1 MKQEHFI
8 QAAERRLRIHQ
19 IGDITANTP
28 TLVFLHGAIDCIEMW
43 RNFPEQVHQSTGLAV
58 IVYDRWGHGQ
68 SEPLTAF
75 RDGDTRAEE
84 ADKPLLDVFKH
95 FDLTNV
101 ILVGHSYGGV
111 ISLIAASLHKN
122 IIRGVV
128 SLVPQMLVHPLCVA
142 GAEAAKESFETGNLR
157 KKLLKFHGDGLDN
170 LFYDWINRVHSIE
183 FEAEDCSSYLQ
194 QIDCPVLQ
202 IYGESDEFGYKPN
215 LELSKRNITNNLTI
229 NVIADAGHYA
239 HLEAQESVVDAIN
252 TFSLSLYDKQINH

>member
-8 QAAERRLRIHQ
+8 QAAERHLRVHQ
-19 IGDITANTP
+19 LGHLNANTP

-43 RNFPEQVHQSTGLAV
+43 RDFPEKVHQATGLTV

-84 ADKPLLDVFKH
+84 ADKPLLDIFKH
-95 FDLTNV
+95 FDLTDV

-111 ISLIAASLHKN
+111 ISLIAASLHKT

-142 GAEAAKESFETGNLR
+142 
-157 KKLLKFHGDGLDN
+157 
-170 LFYDWINRVHSIE
+170 V
-183 FEAEDCSSYLQ
+183 
-194 QIDCPVLQ
+194 
-202 IYGESDEFGYKPN
+202 
-215 LELSKRNITNNLTI
+215 
-229 NVIADAGHYA
+229 
-239 HLEAQESVVDAIN
+239 
-252 TFSLSLYDKQINH
+252 